1 MTSHFCPL
9 RELLADVRRA
19 VSSPSATQ
27 PPLGSLQ
34 RLLPAPLSQ
43 EELTELS
50 PTERFGSEVSQSTA
64 SFLFHELQQTNSS
77 LSSLHASLQWIQQSA
92 SHPFQLSSEAVE
104 ALAEIAENKI
114 PRVWRGVL
122 PAHLA
127 SLPSILAVRQ
137 LLQAG
142 MEYLVSTLRSGWSLS
157 VKLHPLWVSDAK
169 DLMSRVQLL
178 FAEQQQ
184 ISPSEVSLLAEVS
197 GSP

>member
-1 MTSHFCPL
+1 M
-9 RELLADVRRA
+9 
-19 VSSPSATQ
+19 
-27 PPLGSLQ
+27 
-34 RLLPAPLSQ
+34 
-43 EELTELS
+43 
-50 PTERFGSEVSQSTA
+50 
-64 SFLFHELQQTNSS
+64 
-77 LSSLHASLQWIQQSA
+77 
-92 SHPFQLSSEAVE
+92 E

-114 PRVWRGVL
+114 PRVWHGVL

-127 SLPSILAVRQ
+127 SLPSLLAARQ

-142 MEYLVSTLRSGWSLS
+142 MEYLVSTLKNGWSLS
-157 VKLHPLWVSDAK
+157 VKLHPLWVSDAR